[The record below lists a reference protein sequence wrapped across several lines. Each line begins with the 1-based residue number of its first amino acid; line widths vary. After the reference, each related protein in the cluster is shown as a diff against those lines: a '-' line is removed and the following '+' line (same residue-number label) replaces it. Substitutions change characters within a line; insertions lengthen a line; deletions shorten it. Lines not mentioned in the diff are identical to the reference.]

1 MSRLDERSLAV
12 DCPLSHFRDS
22 MNGCI
27 CFSDEMPRQQ
37 LSAYKAQA
45 KAKGRKAEGEAPK
58 RGRKPKDTAPA
69 HVAPPKI
76 EAKWDGDLLDA
87 LKALK
92 GLVSAHGADKMKSMV
107 DLLS

>member
-1 MSRLDERSLAV
+1 LQQSRQNAANPVASADLRQAESDHQTRQDPAQPDAVRPSSATGQILANP
-12 DCPLSHFRDS
+12 DLA
-22 MNGCI
+22 
-27 CFSDEMPRQQ
+27 
-37 LSAYKAQA
+37 L
-45 KAKGRKAEGEAPK
+45 K
-58 RGRKPKDTAPA
+58 RGRKPKDAAPA

-76 EAKWDGDLLDA
+76 EAKGDGDLLDA